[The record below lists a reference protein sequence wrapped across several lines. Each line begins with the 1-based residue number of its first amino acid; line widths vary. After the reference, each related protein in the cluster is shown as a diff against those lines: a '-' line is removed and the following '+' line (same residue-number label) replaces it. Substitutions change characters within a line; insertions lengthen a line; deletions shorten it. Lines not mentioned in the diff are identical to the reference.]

1 MISQRL
7 LLLQSTLAKKS
18 ILQSGIFRNNVRNMT
33 VLSKESGETY
43 RKENYSHRM
52 NKTGRPVSPHVTIYQ
67 FPIAALTSI
76 TIRVTGCAL
85 TFGAAGVG
93 LVEILAG
100 NGAALGMMQEIAG
113 TGYPVVTSLA
123 KFSVS
128 FPCVYHYLG
137 GVRHLMWDNFPD
149 MLTNVDVTK
158 ASYALVASSMVVSI
172 AFVFV

>member
-7 LLLQSTLAKKS
+7 LRSPLATGRS
-18 ILQSGIFRNNVRNMT
+18 ILPGVIKTNVRPMT
-33 VLSKESGETY
+33 ILSRQSGETHK
-43 RKENYSHRM
+43 KENYSNRM

-76 TIRVTGCAL
+76 CIRVTGCAL

-93 LVEILAG
+93 AVEILAG
-100 NGAALGMMQEIAG
+100 NGAAMGLMQDIAG

-123 KFSVS
+123 KFSVA

-137 GVRHLMWDNFPD
+137 GVRHLMWDHFPD
-149 MLTNVDVTK
+149 MLTNVDVAK
-158 ASYALVASSMVVSI
+158 ASYVLVGSSLLASI
-172 AFVFV
+172 GFVFV

>member
-1 MISQRL
+1 M
-7 LLLQSTLAKKS
+7 
-18 ILQSGIFRNNVRNMT
+18 
-33 VLSKESGETY
+33 
-43 RKENYSHRM
+43 
-52 NKTGRPVSPHVTIYQ
+52 TGRPVSPHVTIYQ

-100 NGAALGMMQEIAG
+100 NGAALGLMQDIAG
-113 TGYPVVTSLA
+113 TGYPVVTAAA
-123 KFSVS
+123 KFSVA

-149 MLTNVDVTK
+149 MLTNVDVKK
-158 ASYALVASSMVVSI
+158 ASYALVGSSLLVSI
-172 AFVFV
+172 GFVFV

>member
-1 MISQRL
+1 MISQQL
-7 LLLQSTLAKKS
+7 LRSPLAKRLTLDGVFK
-18 ILQSGIFRNNVRNMT
+18 NNARAMT
-33 VLSKESGETY
+33 VLSKESGVTY

-52 NKTGRPVSPHVTIYQ
+52 NMTGRPVSPHVTIYQ

-100 NGAALGMMQEIAG
+100 NGAALGLMQDIAG
-113 TGYPVVTSLA
+113 TGYPVVTAAA
-123 KFSVS
+123 KFSVA

-149 MLTNVDVTK
+149 MLTNVDVKK
-158 ASYALVASSMVVSI
+158 ASYALVGSSLLVSI
-172 AFVFV
+172 GFVFV

>member
-1 MISQRL
+1 MISQQL
-7 LLLQSTLAKKS
+7 LRSPLVKRS
-18 ILQSGIFRNNVRNMT
+18 ILDGVFKNNARAMT
-33 VLSKESGETY
+33 ILSKESGETY

-52 NKTGRPVSPHVTIYQ
+52 NMTGRPVSPHVTIYQ

-100 NGAALGMMQEIAG
+100 NGAALGLMQDIAG
-113 TGYPVVTSLA
+113 TGYPIVTAAA
-123 KFSVS
+123 KFSVA

-149 MLTNVDVTK
+149 MLTNVDVKK
-158 ASYALVASSMVVSI
+158 ASYALVGSSLLVSI
-172 AFVFV
+172 GFVFV